1 MKRKTIQV
9 SRCTQLISLPRKW
22 IINNNVKKGTE
33 LDVDEEDNK
42 IIVSLDKIEIKKK
55 EIDLRDYNE
64 RMIRWVISAFYKLGY
79 DEIIVQ
85 YNNEKQLEIIQ
96 NLIKNITPGFNL
108 VIQKKRCIIKSLVK
122 ENIEEL
128 EETLRK
134 AFLITISMGNNII
147 EAIKNNQFNALKNIR
162 DIEEINNQLTNYY
175 ERLINIR
182 HVRNANLRYVIAW
195 NLEKIADKYKEIC
208 DKKIDRIR
216 ELEDINRILEG
227 FYQLYLNFDMN
238 KLQKLE
244 GLKARFKAQDPILM
258 ALISIVYDF
267 STTLIMLN
275 DN

>member
-33 LDVDEEDNK
+33 LDVDEE
-42 IIVSLDKIEIKKK
+42 
-55 EIDLRDYNE
+55 
-64 RMIRWVISAFYKLGY
+64 
-79 DEIIVQ
+79 